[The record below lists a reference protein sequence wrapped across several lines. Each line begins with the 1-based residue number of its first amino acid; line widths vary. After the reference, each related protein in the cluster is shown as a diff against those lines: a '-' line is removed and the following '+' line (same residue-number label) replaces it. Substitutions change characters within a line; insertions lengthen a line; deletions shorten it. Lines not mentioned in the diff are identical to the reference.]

1 MKSWLKRWTIVCVT
15 ILFCL
20 STHWLRPVG
29 AASLPL
35 PKELN
40 NFFNTPLNQLP
51 KTLCT
56 NQLKTQL
63 AQQQI
68 SLNCQTGVSISADKF
83 IPIGSLS
90 SLGINQT
97 SLQELSKI
105 NGIDLNKIGAD
116 QLQKFYSLVSPATL
130 LGQQFNNFYQNQPL
144 ANLPLLQ
151 SALTQNLLQQVNL
164 GNLQPLQSL
173 NSLIQNAGG
182 VGNLVPS
189 DLLNPQKI
197 VQQVAN
203 IALSKVVAAIP
214 SFGNFSL
221 GNIPIQNLQSFSVA
235 NALPAL
241 IKQPLSVIPGVNQL
255 VANDLKA
262 VGLNKIAMSQ
272 LPRPLSYAAGIQL
285 GKFDLPLGNS
295 RKDER
300 DSGRQV
306 SGGITG
312 SGFRKENCNT
322 KCNFVEIS
330 APGTPYHG
338 AIWADGEHYVP
349 DGFGP
354 ACAIVPGL
362 CRGPAGNHPFGEEF
376 RVFLT
381 NINSRA
387 GTAQRR
393 ISLRICDDFRIN
405 CSPYIIPPGGFPA
418 GTVRE
423 GDLLPFNVPN
433 NYGS

>member
-1 MKSWLKRWTIVCVT
+1 MNKNWLKRWTIVCAT

-20 STHWLRPVG
+20 SIHWLRPVG

-51 KTLCT
+51 KTLCSDL
-56 NQLKTQL
+56 LKTQL

-68 SLNCQTGVSISADKF
+68 PLNCQTGSSISIDKI

-97 SLQELSKI
+97 SIQELAKI
-105 NGIDLNKIGAD
+105 NGLDLNKIGAD
-116 QLQKFYSLVSPATL
+116 KLQKFYSLVSPATL
-130 LGQQFNNFYQNQPL
+130 LGNQFNNFYQNQPL

-151 SALTQNLLQQVNL
+151 SALTQNLLQQANL

-173 NSLIQNAGG
+173 NNLIQSAGG
-182 VGNLVPS
+182 FGNLVPS

-203 IALSKVVAAIP
+203 IALNKLVSAIP
-214 SFGNFSL
+214 SFGNYSL
-221 GNIPIQNLQSFSVA
+221 GNISNLQSFSVA
-235 NALPAL
+235 NAIPAL
-241 IKQPLSVIPGVNQL
+241 IKQPLSVVPGVNQL
-255 VANDLKA
+255 VTNDFKA
-262 VGLNKIAMSQ
+262 VGLNKVAMSQ
-272 LPRPLSYAAGIQL
+272 LPTPLSYAAGIRL
-285 GKFDLPLGNS
+285 GKFDLPLGNDE
-295 RKDER
+295 KDL
-300 DSGRQV
+300 GRQI

-312 SGFRKENCNT
+312 SGFRKENCNN
-322 KCNFVEIS
+322 KCKFVEVS
-330 APGTPYHG
+330 APGTSYHG
-338 AIWADGEHYVP
+338 AIWVDAQHYVS

-362 CRGPAGNHPFGEEF
+362 CRGPAGNHPFGEGF
-376 RVFLT
+376 RVLLT
-381 NINSRA
+381 NINPRN
-387 GTAQRR
+387 GTAQRA
-393 ISLRICDDFRIN
+393 ISFRVCDDLRIN
-405 CSPYIIPPGGFPA
+405 CSPYIIPPSGIPI

-423 GDLLPFNVPN
+423 GDLLPFIAPG
-433 NYGS
+433 NYGN

>member
-1 MKSWLKRWTIVCVT
+1 MKTWLKRWTIVCAT

-20 STHWLRPVG
+20 SIHWLRPVG

-35 PKELN
+35 PKGLD

-51 KTLCT
+51 KTICT
-56 NQLKTQL
+56 SGLKNQL
-63 AQQQI
+63 AQQNI
-68 SLNCQTGVSISADKF
+68 PLNCQTGSSISADKI

-90 SLGINQT
+90 ALGINQT
-97 SLQELSKI
+97 SIQSIAKI
-105 NGIDLNKIGAD
+105 NGLDLNKIGAD
-116 QLQKFYSLVSPATL
+116 QLQKFYGLISPATL
-130 LGQQFNNFYQNQPL
+130 LGKQFNNFYQNQPL
-144 ANLPLLQ
+144 ANLPLIQ

-182 VGNLVPS
+182 IGNLVPN

-197 VQQVAN
+197 IQQTANVALN
-203 IALSKVVAAIP
+203 KVVAAIP
-214 SFGNFSL
+214 SFGNYSL

-241 IKQPLSVIPGVNQL
+241 IKQPLSVVPGVNQL
-255 VANDLKA
+255 VANDFKA
-262 VGLNKIAMSQ
+262 VGFNKIAMSQ
-272 LPRPLSYAAGIQL
+272 LPQSISYAAGVQL

-295 RKDER
+295 KRDER
-300 DSGRQV
+300 DLGRQV

-312 SGFRKENCNT
+312 GGFRKENCKT
-322 KCNFVEIS
+322 KCKFVEIS
-330 APGTPYHG
+330 APGTNYHG

-376 RVFLT
+376 RVLLT
-381 NINSRA
+381 NINSKA
-387 GTAQRR
+387 GTAERR
-393 ISLRICDDFRIN
+393 ISLRVCDDLRIN

>member
-1 MKSWLKRWTIVCVT
+1 MKNWLKRWTIVCVT

-20 STHWLRPVG
+20 SIHWLRPVG
-29 AASLPL
+29 AASLPV

-40 NFFNTPLNQLP
+40 SFFNTPLNQLP

-56 NQLKTQL
+56 DQLKNQL

-68 SLNCQTGVSISADKF
+68 FLNCQTGSSISADKI
-83 IPIGSLS
+83 IPIGSIS
-90 SLGINQT
+90 SINQT
-97 SLQELSKI
+97 SIQELAKLH
-105 NGIDLNKIGAD
+105 GLDLNKIGAD
-116 QLQKFYSLVSPATL
+116 KLQKFYSLISPATL

-151 SALTQNLLQQVNL
+151 SALTQNLLQQANL

-173 NSLIQNAGG
+173 NNLIQSAGG
-182 VGNLVPS
+182 SGSLVPS

-197 VQQVAN
+197 VQQVTN
-203 IALSKVVAAIP
+203 IALNKLVAAIP
-214 SFGNFSL
+214 SFGNLSL
-221 GNIPIQNLQSFSVA
+221 GSIQNLQSFSIA

-241 IKQPLSVIPGVNQL
+241 IKQPLSVIPGLNQL
-255 VANDLKA
+255 MTSDLKA
-262 VGLNKIAMSQ
+262 VGLDKIAMSQ
-272 LPRPLSYAAGIQL
+272 LPRPLSYAAGIHL
-285 GKFDLPLGNS
+285 GRFDLPLGNS
-295 RKDER
+295 QKDER
-300 DSGRQV
+300 DLGRQV

-338 AIWADGEHYVP
+338 ATWADGEYYVS

-376 RVFLT
+376 RVLLT

-393 ISLRICDDFRIN
+393 ISFRICDDFRIN

-418 GTVRE
+418 GTVKE
-423 GDLLPFNVPN
+423 GDLLPFNVPS
-433 NYGS
+433 NYGN

>member
-1 MKSWLKRWTIVCVT
+1 MKNWLKRWTIVCAT

-51 KTLCT
+51 TTLCT

-63 AQQQI
+63 TQQQI
-68 SLNCQTGVSISADKF
+68 PINCQTGSTISADKL

-90 SLGINQT
+90 SINQT
-97 SLQELSKI
+97 SIQELAKV

-116 QLQKFYSLVSPATL
+116 KLQQFYSLISPATL

-151 SALTQNLLQQVNL
+151 SALTQNLLQQANL
-164 GNLQPLQSL
+164 GNFQPLQSL
-173 NSLIQNAGG
+173 NNLIQNAGG
-182 VGNLVPS
+182 IGNLVPS
-189 DLLNPQKI
+189 DLLNPPKV

-214 SFGNFSL
+214 SFGNYSL

-241 IKQPLSVIPGVNQL
+241 IKQPLSVVPGVSQL
-255 VANDLKA
+255 MASDLKA
-262 VGLNKIAMSQ
+262 VGVNKIAMSQ
-272 LPRPLSYAAGIQL
+272 LPKPLAYAAGIQL
-285 GKFDLPLGNS
+285 GRFDLPLGNDE
-295 RKDER
+295 KDF
-300 DSGRQV
+300 GRQI

-312 SGFRKENCNT
+312 SGFRKENCRN
-322 KCNFVEIS
+322 KCKFVEIS
-330 APGTPYHG
+330 APGTSYHG
-338 AIWADGEHYVP
+338 AIWADAEHYVP

-354 ACAIVPGL
+354 ACAVVPGL

-376 RVFLT
+376 RVLLT
-381 NINSRA
+381 NINPRN
-387 GTAQRR
+387 GTAQRA
-393 ISLRICDDFRIN
+393 ISFRKCDDLRIN
-405 CSPYIIPPGGFPA
+405 CSPYILPPGGFPI

-423 GDLLPFNVPN
+423 GDLLPFVVPS
-433 NYGS
+433 NYGN

>member
-1 MKSWLKRWTIVCVT
+1 MKLLSQLTIVFIT
-15 ILFCL
+15 IFFCI
-20 STHWLRPVG
+20 TIHWLRPVG

-35 PKELN
+35 PADLN
-40 NFFNTPLNQLP
+40 SFFNTPLNQLP

-68 SLNCQTGVSISADKF
+68 PLDCQTGSSISADKL
-83 IPIGSLS
+83 IPIGSLTS
-90 SLGINQT
+90 ISQT
-97 SLQELSKI
+97 SLQELAQV

-116 QLQKFYSLVSPATL
+116 KLQQFYSLISPATL

-173 NSLIQNAGG
+173 NNLIQNAGG
-182 VGNLVPS
+182 IGSLVPS
-189 DLLNPQKI
+189 DLLNPQKV

-203 IALSKVVAAIP
+203 IALDKIVSAIP
-214 SFGNFSL
+214 SFGDYSL
-221 GNIPIQNLQSFSVA
+221 GNIPIQNLQSFSIA

-241 IKQPLSVIPGVNQL
+241 VKQPLSVVPGVSQL
-255 VANDLKA
+255 MASDLKA
-262 VGLNKIAMSQ
+262 VGVNKIAISQ
-272 LPRPLSYAAGIQL
+272 LPKPLAYAAGIQL
-285 GKFDLPLGNS
+285 GRFDLPLGNDE
-295 RKDER
+295 KDF
-300 DSGRQV
+300 GRQI

-312 SGFRKENCNT
+312 SGFRKENCRN
-322 KCNFVEIS
+322 KCKFVEIS
-330 APGTPYHG
+330 APGTSYHG
-338 AIWADGEHYVP
+338 AIWADAEHYVP

-354 ACAIVPGL
+354 VCAAVPGL

-376 RVFLT
+376 RVLLT
-381 NINSRA
+381 NINPRN
-387 GTAQRR
+387 GTAQRA
-393 ISLRICDDFRIN
+393 ISFRKCDDLRIN
-405 CSPYIIPPGGFPA
+405 CSPYILPPGGFPI

-423 GDLLPFNVPN
+423 GDLLPFIAPG